1 MHLSNHYF
9 FHTLH
14 EKCSELQCTLHNFLP
29 WLPILIHPLLTY
41 SSNPNKKNRRR
52 KHINKLKTDREV
64 AYMNDV
70 GYHTFL
76 DQVTVTPLVGGV
88 TVVAIVPLQ

>member
-1 MHLSNHYF
+1 
-9 FHTLH
+9 
-14 EKCSELQCTLHNFLP
+14 
-29 WLPILIHPLLTY
+29 
-41 SSNPNKKNRRR
+41 
-52 KHINKLKTDREV
+52 
-64 AYMNDV
+64 MNDV